1 MLTYSPEISRC
12 VDNKTLFEPIEY
24 KKVTYACQTETLP
37 NLDQQMQNF
46 GKAGALPRLL
56 LQKSPFPARQCVPAQ
71 SHPTI
76 CLPAIPFLDSFPLS
90 SWIEMLI
97 NRNERFERRTRRES
111 RLQERFGRTPH
122 RIPGRF
128 EQSSVHSERWLAF
141 LHWRRGAGPAGFNR
155 SETLARTN
163 KVIAAFLGFCFG
175 SELVR

>member
-1 MLTYSPEISRC
+1 VLTYSPEISRC

-46 GKAGALPRLL
+46 GEAGALPRLL

-97 NRNERFERRTRRES
+97 NRNVVLSEGREGNLVSRNDLGERLIASPAVSNS
-111 RLQERFGRTPH
+111 RLFIRSDGSLFCIGEEGQGRQDST
-122 RIPGRF
+122 
-128 EQSSVHSERWLAF
+128 A
-141 LHWRRGAGPAGFNR
+141 RRH
-155 SETLARTN
+155 
-163 KVIAAFLGFCFG
+163 
-175 SELVR
+175 